1 VNDSSAGTL
10 TLPALRGVMGDWVY
24 YSCLIDIRELGF
36 RVHYAEELHPH
47 KALSRMIQRRLDASR
62 SRHIAEYLK
71 TQRERLF
78 NSLIVATYDGEPSW
92 SPLASVRA
100 GNPTAELPRL
110 NSDTIESVGFLTL
123 SGDERLFAL
132 DGQHRLAGIRR
143 AVNEGLDGPPYDQV
157 PVIFV
162 AHDETGPGRERSRR
176 LFTTLNK
183 RATPVSKSDIIAL
196 DEDDAMAICV
206 RRLIEETPLFGGD
219 RIALV
224 ATNNMPAANRVA
236 LTTIGNL
243 YDLLAIL
250 FTKSDFPLRRTKVAD
265 LQRAR
270 PIDDDLEHYF
280 LYCRQFFEHLG
291 FFFDELR
298 QFFDAS
304 DTQPVVE
311 EYRGSHGGSVLF
323 RPAGLEIFTLVVS
336 RMTREMDLDEAV
348 ELAARLPR
356 TLDRDPYPR
365 LMWDQDNKTIM
376 GGHKVTLREI
386 LLYMVEMNGPRYPAP
401 ILLDR
406 FRQATGR
413 PSARLPEKV
422 T

>member
-1 VNDSSAGTL
+1 MNDSVVGTL

-24 YSCLIDIRELGF
+24 YSCLIDIRELGS
-36 RVHYAEELHPH
+36 RVHYAKELHHH
-47 KALSRMIQRRLDASR
+47 KELSRMIQRRLDESR

-78 NSLIVATYDGEPSW
+78 NSLIVATYDGKPSW
-92 SPLASVRA
+92 SALARVRPGRA
-100 GNPTAELPRL
+100 IVEVPHLD
-110 NSDTIESVGFLTL
+110 SDTIESVGFLTL
-123 SGDERLFAL
+123 SGDENLFAL

-143 AVNEGLDGPPYDQV
+143 ALREGLGGPPYDQV

-162 AHDETGPGRERSRR
+162 AHEETRPGRERSRR

-206 RRLIEETPLFGGD
+206 RRLIEETRMFRGD

-243 YDLLAIL
+243 YDLLTIL
-250 FTKSDFPLRRTKVAD
+250 FTRSHFPLRRTKVAD

-270 PIDDDLEHYF
+270 PIDDDLEQYF
-280 LYCRQFFEHLG
+280 SRARQFFEHLG
-291 FFFDELR
+291 VFFPELG
-298 QFFDAS
+298 QFFSAD
-304 DTQPVVE
+304 DTRPVVE
-311 EYRGSHGGSVLF
+311 QYRGSHGGSALY
-323 RPAGLEIFTLVVS
+323 RPAGLDVFTLVIS
-336 RMTREMDLDEAV
+336 RMTQEMDLKPAI
-348 ELAARLPR
+348 ELAALLPR
-356 TLDRDPYPR
+356 TLDRDPYPG
-365 LMWDQDNKTIM
+365 LMWDPSNKTIM

-386 LLYMVEMNGPRYPAP
+386 LLYMVGMNGPRYPAQV
-401 ILLDR
+401 LLER
-406 FRQATGR
+406 YRQETGQ
-413 PSARLPEKV
+413 PSARLPEIV

>member
-1 VNDSSAGTL
+1 MTDSAVGTL
-10 TLPALRGVMGDWVY
+10 TLPALRGVMGNWVY
-24 YSCLIDIRELGF
+24 YSCLIDIRELGS
-36 RVHYAEELHPH
+36 RVRYAEELHDNKP
-47 KALSRMIQRRLDASR
+47 LSKMIQRRLDASR

-71 TQRERLF
+71 TQQERLF

-92 SPLASVRA
+92 SALARVRPGHPIA
-100 GNPTAELPRL
+100 AVPDLDSN
-110 NSDTIESVGFLTL
+110 TIESVGFLTL
-123 SGDERLFAL
+123 RGDENLFAL
-132 DGQHRLAGIRR
+132 DGQHRLAGIQR
-143 AVNEGLDGPPYDQV
+143 ALNEGLDGPPYDQV

-162 AHDETGPGRERSRR
+162 AHNETNSGRERSRR

-206 RRLIEETPLFGGD
+206 RRLIEETRLFGGE

-243 YDLLAIL
+243 YDLLKIL
-250 FTKSDFPLRRTKVAD
+250 FTKSSFSLRRSKVAD

-270 PIDDDLEHYF
+270 PNDDDLEEYF
-280 LYCRQFFEHLG
+280 FHARRYFEHLG
-291 FFFDELR
+291 ACFEELR

-304 DTQPVVE
+304 NTQSIVE
-311 EYRGSHGGSVLF
+311 EYRGSHGGSALF

-336 RMTREMDLDEAV
+336 RMTAEMDLDEAV
-348 ELAARLPR
+348 KLAARLPR
-356 TLDRDPYPR
+356 TLDREPYPR
-365 LMWDQDNKTIM
+365 LMWDPINRTIM

-386 LLYMVEMNGPRYPAP
+386 LLYMVGMNGTRYPARV
-401 ILLDR
+401 LLER

-413 PSARLPEKV
+413 PSAELPEKV